1 MNNNGD
7 NNINDDN
14 GHNTYCLRSIKTIS
28 CNLVN
33 EIIEKAIYKHV
44 NNSIKKYINEKI
56 NNDFDQDIL
65 SDINDQLKNSN
76 FDNNLK
82 NNQKNNIVNN
92 EQNNNEY
99 DEIGSWEEIINDK
112 FYLNKNKISR
122 IFPILKNKNDYDK
135 LIIDDES
142 FNYITI
148 REVADYTSRIICHH
162 LINDFLN
169 PLKVIICD
177 LTAGVGGN
185 TISFSNYFK
194 DVHAV
199 EIENDRHSYLINNLR
214 IYEKNNVTT
223 YNKCALSFIEENLT
237 QVNPSVLFI
246 DPPWG
251 GVGYKKNNNLELCL
265 GNLSLENLLISI
277 LNKFSISY
285 KDCNKNLEYSSE
297 HNKII
302 IFKLPKNYNVVQ
314 FYNYIK
320 NSFINNYIVKQYLYI
335 FNKMILIVCHC
346 VYINCEID

>member
-1 MNNNGD
+1 MNNYNNNNDDDDD
-7 NNINDDN
+7 NNINNNESNDYN
-14 GHNTYCLRSIKTIS
+14 HFIKSLKIIS
-28 CNLVN
+28 SNLVN
-33 EIIEKAIYKHV
+33 EIIQKTIYKHS
-44 NNSIKKYINEKI
+44 NNFIKKYIN
-56 NNDFDQDIL
+56 DFSRDIIL
-65 SDINDQLKNSN
+65 NTN
-76 FDNNLK
+76 DNNL
-82 NNQKNNIVNN
+82 NNNIENKIIQN
-92 EQNNNEY
+92 ITNNNEY
-99 DEIGSWEEIINDK
+99 DEIGSWDDIINDK
-112 FYLNKNKISR
+112 FYLHKNKISR

-135 LIIDDES
+135 LVIDDES

-169 PLKVIICD
+169 PLKVIVCD

-194 DVHAV
+194 YVYAI
-199 EIENDRHSYLINNLR
+199 EIENDRHNYLINNLK
-214 IYEKNNVTT
+214 IYERTNVTT
-223 YNKCALSFIEENLT
+223 YNKCALSFIETDLIK
-237 QVNPSVLFI
+237 VNPSVLFI

-251 GVGYKKNNNLELCL
+251 GVGYKKNNNLQLFL

-285 KDCNKNLEYSSE
+285 KNCKKNLEYSSE

-314 FYNYIK
+314 FYNHIK

-335 FNKMILIVCHC
+335 FNKMMLVICHC
-346 VYINCEID
+346 VYVNCQID